1 VRRAGIRLAVG
12 IAAAASLA
20 VAAPA
25 GAAVTIGQLQTGA
38 LTCDQ
43 NTDAAQTISPPS
55 GSSYVVPG
63 TGTITSW
70 STQAGPG
77 ATQSLAMKVF
87 RKVGDPARFQAVG
100 HDGPRTLSAGA
111 LNTFPTS
118 VRVRPGDLLGLHT
131 TATSVACLVVTPG
144 AQIVFANG
152 TDLADGA
159 SDDFVFQN
167 GAALNI
173 QATFVPDN
181 TFTRGKVKR
190 NKNNGT
196 ATVTLNLPNPGQLTG
211 SGGGAKVA
219 AGAVTSK
226 AVQAGQAKIVIR
238 AKGKKKA
245 TLNANGKVKVKP
257 KVTYTPTGGDPGI
270 QKLKLKLLK
279 R

>member
-1 VRRAGIRLAVG
+1 VRRAGIGLAVG
-12 IAAAASLA
+12 IAAAGSLA

-38 LTCDQ
+38 LSCDE

-70 STQAGPG
+70 STQAGPA

-87 RKVGDPARFQAVG
+87 RKLGDPARFQAVG
-100 HDGPRTLSAGA
+100 HDGPRTLSPGA
-111 LNTFPTS
+111 LNTFPAS
-118 VRVRPGDLLGLHT
+118 IRVRSGDLLGLHT
-131 TATSVACLVVTPG
+131 ATTSVACLVVIPG

-159 SDDFVFQN
+159 SDDFVIQN
-167 GAALNI
+167 DAALNI

-190 NKNNGT
+190 NKNKGT
-196 ATVTLNLPNPGQLTG
+196 ATVTLNLPNPGELTG

-219 AGAVTSK
+219 GGAVSSK
-226 AVQAGQAKIVIR
+226 AVPAGPAKVVIR
-238 AKGKKKA
+238 AKGKRKR
-245 TLNANGKVKVKP
+245 TLNETGKVKVKP
-257 KVTYTPTGGDPGI
+257 TITYTPTGGDPGR